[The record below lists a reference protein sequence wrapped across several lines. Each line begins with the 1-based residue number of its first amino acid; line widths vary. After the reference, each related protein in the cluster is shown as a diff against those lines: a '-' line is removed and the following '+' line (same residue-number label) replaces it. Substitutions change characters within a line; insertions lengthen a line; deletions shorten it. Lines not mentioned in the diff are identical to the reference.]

1 MGAACRGAPSLGNLL
16 ASSLRMSFQGSI
28 QELPVPDII
37 QLVSVSGK
45 TGMFMLVRGSERG
58 YIFLRSGRIV
68 HAELGGLTGEE
79 AVYALAIWSTG
90 DFQFTPGKEVDT
102 VSIDKTNTSLLME
115 AARRLDE
122 WKVLARKIPGVD
134 YVPVLKGR
142 EVGEPVTLSPP
153 EWNLITRIDG
163 IRTVEELARASD
175 SNSFDTAKVLYGL
188 VTSDLIAMRPRD
200 ATPRALHAVAT
211 GGGAASHAGAAG
223 GSGGGA
229 PPAARPSGA
238 TASPASAGAGPG
250 PGPIPA
256 PTPPLL
262 GDEKKILM
270 ILCTRVK
277 QEAETAIG
285 ETNLPGI
292 DRPYKQALA
301 EIDRGRG
308 VEAVRDLIRQTEKA
322 IASIRGP
329 AIMKAFQDKMSLVM
343 QPKV

>member
-1 MGAACRGAPSLGNLL
+1 
-16 ASSLRMSFQGSI
+16 MSFQGSI

-45 TGMFMLVRGSERG
+45 TGMFMLVRGAERG
-58 YIFLRSGRIV
+58 FIYLKNGRIA
-68 HAELGGLTGEE
+68 HAELGGLDGEE

-90 DFQFTPGKEVDT
+90 DFQFTPGKETERVT
-102 VSIDKTNTSLLME
+102 IDKTNTSLLME

-134 YVPVLKGR
+134 YVPVLKTR
-142 EVGEPVTLSPP
+142 DFGEPVTLSPP
-153 EWNLITRIDG
+153 EWNLIIRVDG
-163 IRTVEELARASD
+163 RKTVEELARATN

-188 VTSDLIAMRPRD
+188 VTADVVEMRSRE
-200 ATPRALHAVAT
+200 
-211 GGGAASHAGAAG
+211 AA
-223 GSGGGA
+223 
-229 PPAARPSGA
+229 AARPQAPAPAHAPAPPPGAPAA
-238 TASPASAGAGPG
+238 TAPGPTAPPPAS
-250 PGPIPA
+250 
-256 PTPPLL
+256 TML

-277 QEAETAIG
+277 QEAEAAIG
-285 ETNLPGI
+285 EANLPGI

-308 VEAVRDLIRQTEKA
+308 VEAVRDLIRHTEKA
-322 IASIRGP
+322 ISSIRGP
-329 AIMKAFQDKMSLVM
+329 ALMKAFQEKMSLVM

>member
-1 MGAACRGAPSLGNLL
+1 
-16 ASSLRMSFQGSI
+16 MSFQGSI
-28 QELPVPDII
+28 SELPVPDII

-45 TGMFMLVRGSERG
+45 TGMFLLMRGPERGSI
-58 YIFLRSGRIV
+58 YLHNGRIA
-68 HAELGGLTGEE
+68 HAELGSLSGEE

-90 DFQFTPGKEVDT
+90 DFQFTPGKESDKVT
-102 VSIDKTNTSLLME
+102 IDKTNTSLLME

-134 YVPVLKGR
+134 YIPVLKPR
-142 EVGEPVTLSPP
+142 DLGEPVTLSPP
-153 EWNLITRIDG
+153 EWNLIIRVDG
-163 IRTVEELARASD
+163 RKSVEELARATN

-188 VTSDLIAMRPRD
+188 VTSDLIDMRPNSAARASGAPAA
-200 ATPRALHAVAT
+200 ATAPSPAEAAPARLA
-211 GGGAASHAGAAG
+211 AASPAAPGAG
-223 GSGGGA
+223 GS
-229 PPAARPSGA
+229 PV
-238 TASPASAGAGPG
+238 
-250 PGPIPA
+250 
-256 PTPPLL
+256 L

-277 QEAETAIG
+277 QEAEGAIG
-285 ETNLPGI
+285 EANLPGI

-322 IASIRGP
+322 ISSIRGP
-329 AIMKAFQDKMSLVM
+329 AIMRAFQEKMSLVM

>member
-1 MGAACRGAPSLGNLL
+1 
-16 ASSLRMSFQGSI
+16 MSFQGSI

-45 TGMFMLVRGSERG
+45 TGMFMLVRGGERG
-58 YIFLRSGRIV
+58 FIFLKNGRIV

-90 DFQFTPGKEVDT
+90 DFQFTPGKEVEAVT
-102 VSIDKTNTSLLME
+102 IDKTNTSLLME

-134 YVPVLKGR
+134 YVPVLKTR
-142 EVGEPVTLSPP
+142 DLGEPVTLSPP
-153 EWNLITRIDG
+153 EWNLIIRIDG
-163 IRTVEELARASD
+163 IKTVEELARATA

-188 VTSDLIAMRPRD
+188 VTADLIQMRPRD
-200 ATPRALHAVAT
+200 AP
-211 GGGAASHAGAAG
+211 
-223 GSGGGA
+223 
-229 PPAARPSGA
+229 ARP
-238 TASPASAGAGPG
+238 TTPPPASA
-250 PGPIPA
+250 PA
-256 PTPPLL
+256 PAAAKPGASPMAAPAVL

-285 ETNLPGI
+285 ESNLPGI

-322 IASIRGP
+322 ISSIRGP
-329 AIMKAFQDKMSLVM
+329 AMMKAFQEKMSLVM

>member
-1 MGAACRGAPSLGNLL
+1 
-16 ASSLRMSFQGSI
+16 MSFQGSI
-28 QELPVPDII
+28 SELPVPDII

-45 TGMFMLVRGSERG
+45 TGMFLLLRGSERG
-58 YIFLRSGRIV
+58 SIYLRNGRIV
-68 HAELGGLTGEE
+68 HAEVDGVSGEE
-79 AVYALAIWSTG
+79 AVYMLAIWATG
-90 DFQFTPGKEVDT
+90 DFQFTPGKESET
-102 VSIDKTNTSLLME
+102 VTIDKTNTSLLME

-134 YVPVLKGR
+134 YIPVLKAR
-142 EVGEPVTLSPP
+142 ELGEPVTLSPP
-153 EWNLITRIDG
+153 EWNLVIRIDG
-163 IRTVEELARASD
+163 RKTVEELARATS

-188 VTSDLIAMRPRD
+188 VTSDLVVLRPGSR
-200 ATPRALHAVAT
+200 
-211 GGGAASHAGAAG
+211 AGAA
-223 GSGGGA
+223 A
-229 PPAARPSGA
+229 PAPAP
-238 TASPASAGAGPG
+238 ASAAAEPAVAHAAASAGAAAAAPR
-250 PGPIPA
+250 PPA
-256 PTPPLL
+256 PAL

-277 QEAETAIG
+277 QEAEGAIG
-285 ETNLPGI
+285 EANLPGI

-329 AIMKAFQDKMSLVM
+329 AIMKAFQEKMSLVM

>member
-1 MGAACRGAPSLGNLL
+1 
-16 ASSLRMSFQGSI
+16 MSFQGSI

-58 YIFLRSGRIV
+58 YIFLKSGRIV

-102 VSIDKTNTSLLME
+102 VTIDKTNTSLLME

-134 YVPVLKGR
+134 YVPVLKSR
-142 EVGEPVTLSPP
+142 DAGEPVSLSPP
-153 EWNLITRIDG
+153 EWNLVTRIDG
-163 IRTVEELARASD
+163 VRTVEELARANG

-188 VTSDLIAMRPRD
+188 VTADLIVMRPRD
-200 ATPRALHAVAT
+200 SISKSAHPFAATAPAAAT
-211 GGGAASHAGAAG
+211 VKPSMTITPGTPGPA
-223 GSGGGA
+223 GSGPVA
-229 PPAARPSGA
+229 
-238 TASPASAGAGPG
+238 
-250 PGPIPA
+250 A
-256 PTPPLL
+256 PTPPVL

-285 ETNLPGI
+285 ESNLPGI

-329 AIMKAFQDKMSLVM
+329 AIMKTFQDKMSLVM

>member
-1 MGAACRGAPSLGNLL
+1 
-16 ASSLRMSFQGSI
+16 MSFQGSI

-58 YIFLRSGRIV
+58 FIYLKNGRIV
-68 HAELGGLTGEE
+68 HAELGGLSGEE

-90 DFQFTPGKEVDT
+90 DFQFTPGKETERVT
-102 VSIDKTNTSLLME
+102 IDRTNTSLLME

-134 YVPVLKGR
+134 YVPVLKPRGM
-142 EVGEPVTLSPP
+142 GEAVTLSPP
-153 EWNLITRIDG
+153 EWNLVTRIDG
-163 IRTVEELARASD
+163 RKTVEELARAMS
-175 SNSFDTAKVLYGL
+175 SNSFDTAKTLYGL
-188 VTSDLIAMRPRD
+188 VTADLVDMRPREGAVHAMATGAAPAPSAAAGSQ
-200 ATPRALHAVAT
+200 ATP
-211 GGGAASHAGAAG
+211 AASA
-223 GSGGGA
+223 
-229 PPAARPSGA
+229 
-238 TASPASAGAGPG
+238 ASAAV
-250 PGPIPA
+250 
-256 PTPPLL
+256 L

-277 QEAETAIG
+277 QEAEAAIG
-285 ETNLPGI
+285 EANLPGI

-322 IASIRGP
+322 ISSMRGP
-329 AIMKAFQDKMSLVM
+329 TMMKAFQEKMSLVM